1 MVLGLE
7 SSVIHPI
14 WWTNQERNKWFTYML
29 TGRFTQILPNQIKM
43 CSLTEIVQSYELVTY
58 RTNYWTWET
67 TNQQSDKHRNVLYTK
82 VAKLI
87 YLLLKVGIMWVEKKQ
102 NYYKCIKTMVLYMF
116 NIIIVLNPKICLL
129 PLLGMYKSM
138 ELYLFIIL

>member
-7 SSVIHPI
+7 SSVIHST

-29 TGRFTQILPNQIKM
+29 TGRFTKILPNQIKM
-43 CSLTEIVQSYELVTY
+43 CSLTEIVWSYELVTY

-67 TNQQSDKHRNVLYTK
+67 TNQQAKKQRNVMYAK

-87 YLLLKVGIMWVEKKQ
+87 YLVLKVGIMRVETKQ
-102 NYYKCIKTMVLYMF
+102 NYYKFVKTMVLNMF
-116 NIIIVLNPKICLL
+116 NIRIVLNPKISVSFEFPC
-129 PLLGMYKSM
+129 
-138 ELYLFIIL
+138 

>member
-14 WWTNQERNKWFTYML
+14 WWTNRERSKWFTYML

-43 CSLTEIVQSYELVTY
+43 CPLTEIVGSYELVTY
-58 RTNYWTWET
+58 RTNFWTWET
-67 TNQQSDKHRNVLYTK
+67 TNQQANKQRNVMYAK

-87 YLLLKVGIMWVEKKQ
+87 YLLLKVGIMQVERKQ
-102 NYYKCIKTMVLYMF
+102 NYYKFVKTMVLYMF
-116 NIIIVLNPKICLL
+116 NIRIVLNPKISVSFEFPC
-129 PLLGMYKSM
+129 
-138 ELYLFIIL
+138 

>member
-14 WWTNQERNKWFTYML
+14 WLTNRERNKWFTYML
-29 TGRFTQILPNQIKM
+29 TGRFTQILPNQIKI
-43 CSLTEIVQSYELVTY
+43 CSLTEIVRSYELVTY

-67 TNQQSDKHRNVLYTK
+67 TNQQSDKQRNIMYAK

-87 YLLLKVGIMWVEKKQ
+87 YLLLKVGIMRGERKQ

-116 NIIIVLNPKICLL
+116 NIIIVLNPKISLSF
-129 PLLGMYKSM
+129 PY
-138 ELYLFIIL
+138 

>member
-14 WWTNQERNKWFTYML
+14 WWTNRERNKWFTYML
-29 TGRFTQILPNQIKM
+29 TRRFTEILPNQIKM
-43 CSLTEIVQSYELVTY
+43 CPLTDMVWSCELVTY

-67 TNQQSDKHRNVLYTK
+67 TNQQSDKQINVMYTK

-87 YLLLKVGIMWVEKKQ
+87 YLLLKVGIMWVERKQ
-102 NYYKCIKTMVLYMF
+102 NYYRCIKTMVLYMF
-116 NIIIVLNPKICLL
+116 NIIIVLNPKISVSF
-129 PLLGMYKSM
+129 PY
-138 ELYLFIIL
+138 

>member
-7 SSVIHPI
+7 SSVIHST

-43 CSLTEIVQSYELVTY
+43 CSLTEIVWSYELVTY

-67 TNQQSDKHRNVLYTK
+67 TNQQANKQRNVMYAK

-87 YLLLKVGIMWVEKKQ
+87 YLLLKVGIMRVETKQ
-102 NYYKCIKTMVLYMF
+102 NYYKFVKTMVLNMF
-116 NIIIVLNPKICLL
+116 NIRIVLNPKISVSFEFPC
-129 PLLGMYKSM
+129 
-138 ELYLFIIL
+138 

>member
-7 SSVIHPI
+7 SSVIHST

-43 CSLTEIVQSYELVTY
+43 CSLTEIVWSYELVTY

-67 TNQQSDKHRNVLYTK
+67 TNQQAKKQRNVMYAK

-87 YLLLKVGIMWVEKKQ
+87 YLVLKVGIMRVETKQ
-102 NYYKCIKTMVLYMF
+102 NYYKFVKTMVLNMF
-116 NIIIVLNPKICLL
+116 NIRIVLNPKISVSFEFPC
-129 PLLGMYKSM
+129 
-138 ELYLFIIL
+138 

>member
-14 WWTNQERNKWFTYML
+14 WWTNRERNKWFTYML
-29 TGRFTQILPNQIKM
+29 TRRFTEILPNQIKM
-43 CSLTEIVQSYELVTY
+43 CPLTDMVWSCELVTY

-67 TNQQSDKHRNVLYTK
+67 TNQQSDKQRNVMYTK

-87 YLLLKVGIMWVEKKQ
+87 YLLLKVGIMWGERKQ

-116 NIIIVLNPKICLL
+116 NIIIVLNPKISVSL
-129 PLLGMYKSM
+129 PY
-138 ELYLFIIL
+138 

>member
-7 SSVIHPI
+7 SSVIHPL
-14 WWTNQERNKWFTYML
+14 WWTNRERNKWFTYML

-43 CSLTEIVQSYELVTY
+43 CSLTEIVRSYELVTY

-87 YLLLKVGIMWVEKKQ
+87 YLLLKVGIMWVERKQ
-102 NYYKCIKTMVLYMF
+102 NYYRCIKTIVLYMF
-116 NIIIVLNPKICLL
+116 NIIIVLNPKISVSF
-129 PLLGMYKSM
+129 PY
-138 ELYLFIIL
+138 

>member
-7 SSVIHPI
+7 SSVIHPL
-14 WWTNQERNKWFTYML
+14 WWTNWERNKWFTYML

-43 CSLTEIVQSYELVTY
+43 CSLTEIVGSYELVTY

-87 YLLLKVGIMWVEKKQ
+87 YLLLKVGIMWGERKQ

-116 NIIIVLNPKICLL
+116 NIIIVLNPKISVSF
-129 PLLGMYKSM
+129 PY
-138 ELYLFIIL
+138 